1 MILRHIFVTQDI
13 TTQKFSVKERGYD
26 KVSHSHYKIK
36 VDEKKRY
43 IPRSKNLELNKS

>member
-1 MILRHIFVTQDI
+1 MILHPIFVTQGI
-13 TTQKFSVKERGYD
+13 TAPKFSVKERGYD

-43 IPRSKNLELNKS
+43 IPKSKNLELNKS